1 MTNIIQNKVIELNI
15 FPEWNSLWKIMV
27 FIFWFLFCPS
37 TIYCD
42 IWTHVFDLR
51 TWWQCYNNVRQGKKL
66 QFRPDYLNHIFQ
78 RWNQTY
84 TQNVSNNPLLHRRE
98 KCSWNARSVEKYNFT
113 ICLCFL
119 FQTGLAELRICLK
132 TMLFKQKLWMLVF
145 LLPSRDSDS
154 YRVSDATAFPDLSN
168 YLVRTMLQLKR
179 SNSVR
184 NGYIVILYVA
194 ESKSVKESKQLT
206 NDSAW

>member
-1 MTNIIQNKVIELNI
+1 
-15 FPEWNSLWKIMV
+15 
-27 FIFWFLFCPS
+27 
-37 TIYCD
+37 
-42 IWTHVFDLR
+42 
-51 TWWQCYNNVRQGKKL
+51 
-66 QFRPDYLNHIFQ
+66 
-78 RWNQTY
+78 
-84 TQNVSNNPLLHRRE
+84 
-98 KCSWNARSVEKYNFT
+98 
-113 ICLCFL
+113 
-119 FQTGLAELRICLK
+119 
-132 TMLFKQKLWMLVF
+132 MLVF

-206 NDSAW
+206 NDSA